1 MKVLKFYG
9 TWCQPCKLLDPI
21 FEEIEEN
28 YDVDIKHVDVD
39 DDANAELMTEHAIR
53 SLPTVVFLDD
63 DGEVIETLVGTKKK
77 REYTEIIENN

>member
-39 DDANAELMTEHAIR
+39 DDANAELMTEHSIR

-63 DGEVIETLVGTKKK
+63 DGEIIETLVGTKKK
-77 REYTEIIENN
+77 REYTQIIENN